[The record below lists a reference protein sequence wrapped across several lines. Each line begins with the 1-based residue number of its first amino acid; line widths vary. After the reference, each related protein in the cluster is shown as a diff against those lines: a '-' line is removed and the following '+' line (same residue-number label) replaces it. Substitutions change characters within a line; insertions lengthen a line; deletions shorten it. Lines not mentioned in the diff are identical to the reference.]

1 MSLSDL
7 LAAEYGAIGAL
18 VADREARDFLRPTG
32 ASAWCVQDLL
42 FHQLLDAQRALVTIA
57 SPSDAEPDRDAVT
70 YWHEYHPARGDG
82 GAAHARFVRVAASAY
97 SSPDQLVDHWQETA
111 AAAARAVAAA
121 PADGHVATQGHV
133 LTVPD
138 FVSTLLLEATVHHL
152 DLLVGLDGPPPATGA
167 LAETRRVLDCLL
179 GRALPGEWDDVHAVL
194 AGTGRRALD
203 PADRE
208 LLGESADRFPLLG

>member
-1 MSLSDL
+1 MRLSDL
-7 LAAEYGAIGAL
+7 LAEEYGATGTL
-18 VADREARDFLRPTG
+18 VAGRETRDVLRPTG

-42 FHQLLDAQRALVTIA
+42 FHQLLDAQRALVAIA

-70 YWHEYHPARGDG
+70 YWQEYHPDRGDG

-97 SSPDQLVDHWQETA
+97 SSPDQLVEHWQETA
-111 AAAARAVAAA
+111 GAAVRAVAAA
-121 PADGHVATQGHV
+121 PPDGRVATQGHV

-138 FVSTLLLEATVHHL
+138 FVSTLLVEATVHHL
-152 DLLVGLDGPPPATGA
+152 DLLVGLEGPLPAAGA
-167 LAETRRVLDCLL
+167 LAVTRRVLDGLL
-179 GRALPGEWDDVHAVL
+179 GQPLPAEWDDVPAVL

-208 LLGESADRFPLLG
+208 LLGESADRFPLFG

>member
-111 AAAARAVAAA
+111 AA
-121 PADGHVATQGHV
+121 
-133 LTVPD
+133 
-138 FVSTLLLEATVHHL
+138 
-152 DLLVGLDGPPPATGA
+152 GA
-167 LAETRRVLDCLL
+167 LAETHRVLDCLL